1 MKPFKKIL
9 GVVALSAAL
18 VAGLGV
24 VANAAT
30 AISTPSE
37 ADLDALGEVVDDD
50 FAEHPNWVPKVMKQ
64 QTVFLYKDST
74 AKDNALPWKLDP
86 ATSVIPIKNFAWNAD
101 IKNISTG
108 TKQVT
113 VSRNKTGQYYL
124 NISTSQYIKPG
135 KSVTV
140 KFAIKQHGA
149 WFNMKTKL
157 VFAKAAVPFSQLAI
171 GGDNNILAG
180 EGSAWKYIRGLRN
193 FDLYDWQDE
202 DYFRNHPYPVKV
214 KMYPGY
220 KLDKIVVTKKDGHSY
235 TIHNGDKVNIKKIK
249 KIQIKYKAT
258 KELTYNKARGV
269 GDRVYA
275 KGFEPKES
283 NGYAHLFD
291 TVYVLTINIK

>member
-24 VANAAT
+24 VANAE
-30 AISTPSE
+30 STPSE
-37 ADLDALGEVVDDD
+37 ADTEVLGEVVDDD
-50 FAEHPNWVPKVMKQ
+50 FATHPNWVPKVMKQ

-135 KSVTV
+135 KEVTV

-157 VFAKAAVPFSQLAI
+157 VFAKAAVPFTQLAL
-171 GGDNNILAG
+171 GGDNNILTSG
-180 EGSAWKYIRGLRN
+180 AWKYIRGLRN
-193 FDLYDWQDE
+193 FDLFDCYRE
-202 DYFRNHPYPVKV
+202 DSLLDHPYPVKV
-214 KMYPGY
+214 KMMPGY

-235 TIHNGDKVNIKKIK
+235 TIHNGNKVNLRKCK

-258 KELTYNKARGV
+258 PKLTTNSRDHGV
-269 GDRVYA
+269 GNRVYA
-275 KGFEPKES
+275 SKAFEPKES